1 MINDISELDTH
12 RVIFGINF
20 FHPSGFY
27 VKLKPMYISQD
38 GEFTNVIPDAP
49 FDMDPFDTINDEDD
63 FWVVEASIGY
73 RLPKRYGIISVE
85 ARNLFD
91 ENFRFQDTDPANPD
105 IYPERLILGKITL
118 AF

>member
-1 MINDISELDTH
+1 
-12 RVIFGINF
+12 
-20 FHPSGFY
+20 
-27 VKLKPMYISQD
+27 
-38 GEFTNVIPDAP
+38 
-49 FDMDPFDTINDEDD
+49 
-63 FWVVEASIGY
+63 
-73 RLPKRYGIISVE
+73 VE